1 MGLILSLQGGMAV
14 GKTTAAGYLA
24 AHEPRVHVMFEDI
37 SAPAAEVRRRG
48 LDKHRFEDYLE
59 IQRLFIQNEL
69 DRWQTAR
76 RYPCAVTDLGA
87 QEIEFYT
94 LYYPVSIGQ
103 DWPVAAALAT
113 ELTALRHCAAR
124 RTLYLE
130 ASPAVLRARKEGDA
144 TRDRGFF
151 DHTVRNLLPAKR
163 AWFAALPTTDFLD
176 TSRMSAEQAG
186 AAVQAW
192 VDRQLS
198 LEQ

>member
-1 MGLILSLQGGMAV
+1 MKVLLLSCNTGEG
-14 GKTTAAGYLA
+14 
-24 AHEPRVHVMFEDI
+24 HH
-37 SAPAAEVRRRG
+37 S
-48 LDKHRFEDYLE
+48 
-59 IQRLFIQNEL
+59 
-69 DRWQTAR
+69 
-76 RYPCAVTDLGA
+76 
-87 QEIEFYT
+87 
-94 LYYPVSIGQ
+94 
-103 DWPVAAALAT
+103 AALAVEA
-113 ELTALRHCAAR
+113 ELQSRNIPCQLVDPMSF
-124 RTLYLE
+124 
-130 ASPAVLRARKEGDA
+130 ASDA

>member
-1 MGLILSLQGGMAV
+1 M
-14 GKTTAAGYLA
+14 
-24 AHEPRVHVMFEDI
+24 
-37 SAPAAEVRRRG
+37 
-48 LDKHRFEDYLE
+48 
-59 IQRLFIQNEL
+59 
-69 DRWQTAR
+69 
-76 RYPCAVTDLGA
+76 
-87 QEIEFYT
+87 
-94 LYYPVSIGQ
+94 
-103 DWPVAAALAT
+103 AAALAP
-113 ELTALRHCAAR
+113 ELTALRRCAAR

-176 TSRMSAEQAG
+176 TSRMSAEQTG

-198 LEQ
+198 MEQ